1 MRMNGRTK
9 GGRERKNGW
18 KGNIAIV
25 DEREVDVWLPSM
37 PVSLACLSSM
47 SDRCSGLLPPFRR
60 PIASDRLERRS
71 GSDIEENNQG
81 SLSVRPAARGRHQG
95 RADEGLELPAL
106 MSYLVVPRA
115 GYCRHPG
122 ARPLHILFLCLGMVL
137 STSKR
142 DDGGARAHQRGKL
155 AVFSR
160 CNAICIVCAPFR
172 VGMIP

>member
-1 MRMNGRTK
+1 MDGRETLPSSTK
-9 GGRERKNGW
+9 GRLTFGCHPCQCRWHVSLQCRT
-18 KGNIAIV
+18 AAAASS
-25 DEREVDVWLPSM
+25 LPS
-37 PVSLACLSSM
+37 VV
-47 SDRCSGLLPPFRR
+47 
-60 PIASDRLERRS
+60 RLHRI
-71 GSDIEENNQG
+71 GSNEEAAVTLKRTIWG

-95 RADEGLELPAL
+95 RAGEGLKLPVL

-122 ARPLHILFLCLGMVL
+122 ARGQPLHILFPCLGMVL

-142 DDGGARAHQRGKL
+142 DDGGAHQRGKL

-172 VGMIP
+172 VGTIP